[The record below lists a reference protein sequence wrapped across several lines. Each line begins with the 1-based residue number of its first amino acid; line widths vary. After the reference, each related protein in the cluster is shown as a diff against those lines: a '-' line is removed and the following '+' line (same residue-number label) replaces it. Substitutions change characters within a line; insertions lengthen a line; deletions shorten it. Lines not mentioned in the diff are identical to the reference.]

1 MSNTYSL
8 PLTPDQVRGFTEN
21 GLDYISGLAVIADD
35 IDEITEIPD
44 LIELFQLGFEGSPFK
59 SDEPFYSMELVAGP
73 LVQSRRAVGPLH
85 PEAFLGGIFEVLPFD
100 ATGVAKAAGLETSL
114 LWVEPA
120 RVTAGSTI
128 WKHMPG
134 EDEPEMVAAY
144 HGVAYGWETEAGFKA
159 IVPSNFIGTVIKRS
173 WGEIPCDVEIEDG
186 RPVAV
191 TLVSPARPPAE
202 AEEGFE
208 QIESGLWAK
217 RLAYSEDMEIY
228 ESQKIAKVDGL
239 PARVLRPIR
248 RDNQTMLEV
257 QALLPDAPYA
267 RANGYSRYAPTVFV
281 KAVPLEGMKAQ
292 VRNAT
297 PTTWVI
303 DDIRPAMS
311 NDMVGKDLTDTT
323 ALIPDMF
330 KLLVNAVPKGFAS
343 ITLFMQIVGNH
354 FVFLGEFAADKGTHF
369 YNAAGDRYIHGDN
382 GELYVTGPYGDR
394 LVLGADG
401 NSRVYTK
408 DGEGILL
415 SARGGRC
422 CSIGADGRWHYQ
434 IGAIPTSLVHYT
446 RQLKK
451 NTYTPEDGGFFLAKF
466 VFDSTGTGNFGF
478 NKQDQPMW
486 ASQVPVDE
494 WKKDLEEYPR
504 PGSATPDWLIDA
516 TTGRLVGSA
525 AEEDS

>member
-8 PLTPDQVRGFTEN
+8 PLTPGQVRGFTEN

-59 SDEPFYSMELVAGP
+59 TDEPFYSMELVAGP

-191 TLVSPARPPAE
+191 TLVSPAEPPT
-202 AEEGFE
+202 EEGFE

-330 KLLVNAVPKGFAS
+330 KLLVNAVPDGFSS

-354 FVFLGEFAADKGTHF
+354 FVFLGE
-369 YNAAGDRYIHGDN
+369 
-382 GELYVTGPYGDR
+382 
-394 LVLGADG
+394 
-401 NSRVYTK
+401 YTK
-408 DGEGILL
+408 DGETERLT
-415 SARGGRC
+415 S
-422 CSIGADGRWHYQ
+422 
-434 IGAIPTSLVHYT
+434 IPTSLVHYT

-486 ASQVPVDE
+486 ASQVPVDD